1 MGQPILGIRD
11 NIGTISRDQIV
22 EFQKTH
28 YVGKNIVIVGAGDV
42 QHEQLTQLAE
52 KYFGNLSAT
61 SPVGLDHRNTEKPLF
76 TPSIMMMRDDEMTNV
91 NIGVFFEAPS
101 WNHPDY
107 YSFLLFQRILGEYT
121 QKILTNAHLNT
132 SSLIFESY

>member
-11 NIGTISRDQIV
+11 NIGTISQEQII

-28 YVGKNIVIVGAGDV
+28 YVGQNIVIVGAGNI
-42 QHEQLTQLAE
+42 QHEQLSQLAE
-52 KYFGNLSAT
+52 KYFGNLPAT
-61 SPVGLDHRNTEKPLF
+61 SPTGLDPKSAEKPLF
-76 TPSIMMMRDDEMTNV
+76 TPSIMMMRDDEMANA

-101 WNHPDY
+101 WSDPDY

-121 QKILTNAHLNT
+121 QDKYTGAHLNT
-132 SSLIFESY
+132 RSFNI